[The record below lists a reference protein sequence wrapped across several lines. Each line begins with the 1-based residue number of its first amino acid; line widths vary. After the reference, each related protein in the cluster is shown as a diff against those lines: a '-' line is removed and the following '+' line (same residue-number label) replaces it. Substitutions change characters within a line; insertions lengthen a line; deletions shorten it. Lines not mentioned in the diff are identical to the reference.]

1 MAKPFRLLRERMSP
15 ESQRRAIEKTEA
27 MIRDMALDELRV
39 ARNLTQEQLAKTLG
53 VAQAAVSK
61 MERRADMYISTLQ
74 TAIKAMGGDLE
85 IRAVF
90 PEGTVRIQQF
100 ADLDPRGSRA
110 SAGAGRARRAAR
122 RRRG

>member
-1 MAKPFRLLRERMSP
+1 MMAKPFRLLREKMSP
-15 ESQRRAIEKTEA
+15 ASRQRAAAKTEA
-27 MIRDMALDELRV
+27 MIRDMALDELRA

-90 PEGTVRIQQF
+90 PEGTVRIHQF
-100 ADLDPRGSRA
+100 REIERS
-110 SAGAGRARRAAR
+110 ARRPRKR
-122 RRRG
+122 RRA

>member
-1 MAKPFRLLRERMSP
+1 MMAKPFRLLIEKMPPER
-15 ESQRRAIEKTEA
+15 QRRIAEKTEA
-27 MIRDMALDELRV
+27 MIRNMALDELRA

-61 MERRADMYISTLQ
+61 MERRTDMYISTLQ

-90 PEGTVRIQQF
+90 PEGTVRIHQF
-100 ADLDPRGSRA
+100 RDIERS
-110 SAGAGRARRAAR
+110 ARRPRKR
-122 RRRG
+122 RRS